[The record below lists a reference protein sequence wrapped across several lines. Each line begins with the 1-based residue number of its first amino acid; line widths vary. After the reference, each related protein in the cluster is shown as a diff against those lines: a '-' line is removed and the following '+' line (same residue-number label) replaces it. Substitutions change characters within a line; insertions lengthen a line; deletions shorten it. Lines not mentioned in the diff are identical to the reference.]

1 MPSLNRSR
9 PPYRRLVLSTLAVL
23 LLTGCG
29 DLLAPEPVELTAE
42 ESFPTLRYNTDLP
55 TLPRILRWS
64 GRGREFS
71 RLIESWEA
79 SWELP
84 RSEGEPLRS
93 EVRRAAAPLLASRLE
108 NGDLA
113 PAIRELDRTFRRI
126 DELLGGEFP
135 LHLAPTLA
143 DARSHQEGA
152 ETALAD
158 GDVERAILHLLAAA
172 DQLRATTPEM
182 LAAELVADAEETFR
196 RVSGVHSYQEE
207 ERRRAERLL
216 VGARTALDDHD
227 PVLALRRAW
236 YSLRLMDEFRSP

>member
-1 MPSLNRSR
+1 MVSIF
-9 PPYRRLVLSTLAVL
+9 VVL

-29 DLLAPEPVELTAE
+29 DLLAPEPVEVTAE
-42 ESFPTLRYNTDLP
+42 ESFPTLRYHTDLP

-64 GRGREFS
+64 SRGREFA

-108 NGDLA
+108 RQDLVA
-113 PAIRELDRTFRRI
+113 PIRELERTFRRI

-143 DARSHQEGA
+143 AARSHQEQA
-152 ETALAD
+152 EAALAD
-158 GDVERAILHLLAAA
+158 EDVERSILHLLGAA
-172 DQLRATTPEM
+172 DHLRATTPET
-182 LAAELVADAEETFR
+182 LALELVTEAEETFR
-196 RVSGVHSYQEE
+196 RVSGVVSYPEE
-207 ERRRAERLL
+207 ERLRAERLL
-216 VGARTALDDHD
+216 VGARTALDGGD
-227 PVLALRRAW
+227 PVLALQRAW
-236 YSLRLMDEFRSP
+236 YSLRLMDEASSP